1 MKNKVNRHVKKES
14 KSIFRRIVDYV
25 KPHKSYFFVS
35 VVLTIFAVSI
45 TLFNPILIG
54 KAIDFIVSPNNVDF
68 VGLGRMIA
76 ILAVFSISSA
86 YFEWMAEY
94 TISILSYKT
103 AETLRQDLFAKFNKV
118 PLKYIDSTA
127 HGDLMNAMIIDTE
140 NITTGFL
147 EGFHTLLSGIVTIIS
162 ALIFMFVMNVTTTLI
177 ILAIT
182 PLSLV
187 IAILITKRSKK
198 LFKEQV
204 ATMARVSAFTEEMF
218 ANQKTIKAFS
228 YEDTAQQRFDSISD
242 DLYACTE
249 KATFI
254 SSMANPSTRFV
265 NGLIYGVTGLFSA
278 FMALNGR
285 VTIGQISSFL
295 NYSQQ
300 FTKPFNEITSVIV
313 DIQVAFASARR
324 VFKILDEKNES
335 DDTQNEELNHCDG
348 TLKLENVNFSYEPE
362 FKLIENLNLDVK
374 KGEKIAIVGPTGC
387 GKSTI
392 INLLMRFYD
401 VNSGCILLSKKDIKK
416 LTRASVRLKYGMV
429 LQESWLFN
437 GTIKDNIAYSN
448 PDATFD
454 EIVNAAKMANA
465 HQFIERMPNGY
476 DSMITEQ
483 ADNISLGQKQL
494 ICIARIM
501 LTNPPLLILDEA
513 TSSIDTRTEQKIQ
526 EAFNTI
532 MKGRTSFVVAHRL
545 STIVDADQILV
556 MNKGEVVEQ
565 GNHNELMKKGGFY
578 AELYNSQF
586 VNY

>member
-1 MKNKVNRHVKKES
+1 MKNKLKPMIKKES
-14 KSIFRRIVDYV
+14 NNVFKRIIDYV

-35 VVLTIFAVSI
+35 IILTILAIFL
-45 TLFNPILIG
+45 TLVNPILIG
-54 KAIDFIVSPNNVDF
+54 KAIDNIISVNNVNF
-68 VGLGRMIA
+68 VALGRMLVVLSI
-76 ILAVFSISSA
+76 FSVLSA

-147 EGFHTLLSGIVTIIS
+147 EGFHTLLSGIVTILS
-162 ALIFMFVMNVTTTLI
+162 ALGFMLSMNVTTTFV

-182 PLSLV
+182 PLSLL
-187 IAILITKRSKK
+187 IAIFISKRSKK

-204 ATMARVSAFTEEMF
+204 SIMAKVSAFTEEMF
-218 ANQKTIKAFS
+218 SNQKTIKAFC
-228 YEDTAQQRFDSISD
+228 YEENTQKRFDSISD
-242 DLYACTE
+242 DLYSCTE

-254 SSMANPSTRFV
+254 SSMANPATRFV
-265 NGLIYGVTGLFSA
+265 NGLIYGITGLFSA

-285 VTIGQISSFL
+285 VSIGQISSFL

-313 DIQVAFASARR
+313 DIQVALASARR
-324 VFKILDEKNES
+324 VFKILDENNEI
-335 DDTQNEELNHCDG
+335 DDSENAELKKCDG
-348 TLKLENVNFSYEPE
+348 SLKIENVNFSYEPE
-362 FKLIENLNLDVK
+362 FKLIEGLNLDVK

-401 VNSGCILLSKKDIKK
+401 VNSGQILLSKKDIKT
-416 LTRASVRLKYGMV
+416 LTRASLRLKYGMV

-437 GTIKDNIAYSN
+437 GSIKDNIAYSN
-448 PDATFD
+448 SEATFD

-476 DSMITEQ
+476 DTIITEQ

-501 LTNPPLLILDEA
+501 LTNPPMLILDEA

-526 EAFNTI
+526 EIFNNI
-532 MKGRTSFVVAHRL
+532 MAGRTSFVVAHRL
-545 STIVDADQILV
+545 STIMNADQILV
-556 MNKGEVVEQ
+556 MNKGQVIEQ
-565 GNHNELMKKGGFY
+565 GSHNELMKKGGFY
-578 AELYNSQF
+578 AELFNSQF
-586 VNY
+586 VVY

>member
-1 MKNKVNRHVKKES
+1 MKNKNKTLVKKES
-14 KSIFRRIVDYV
+14 KNIFRRIVDYV
-25 KPHKSYFFVS
+25 KPHKAYFFIS
-35 VVLTIFAVSI
+35 VILTILAVVFS
-45 TLFNPILIG
+45 LVNPILIG
-54 KAIDFIVSPNNVDF
+54 KAIDHIISANNVNF
-68 VGLGRMIA
+68 VGLGRMLV
-76 ILAVFSISSA
+76 ILAIFSVSSA

-118 PLKYIDSTA
+118 PLKYIDRTA

-147 EGFHTLLSGIVTIIS
+147 EGFHTLLSGIVTILS
-162 ALIFMFVMNVTTTLI
+162 ALVFMFIMNIATTLV

-182 PLSLV
+182 PLSLL
-187 IAILITKRSKK
+187 IAIFISKSSKK

-204 ATMARVSAFTEEMF
+204 STMAKVSAFTEEMF
-218 ANQKTIKAFS
+218 SNQKTIKAFC
-228 YEDTAQQRFDSISD
+228 YEDNAQQRFDNISD

-254 SSMANPSTRFV
+254 SSMANPATRFV
-265 NGLIYGVTGLFSA
+265 NGLIYGITGLFSA

-324 VFKILDEKNES
+324 VFKILDENNEI
-335 DDTQNEELNHCDG
+335 DDSKNEELKKCDG
-348 TLKLENVNFSYEPE
+348 SVKIQNVNFSYEPE
-362 FKLIENLNLDVK
+362 FKLIEGLNLDVK
-374 KGEKIAIVGPTGC
+374 RGEKIAIVGPTGC

-401 VNSGCILLSKKDIKK
+401 VNSGQILLSKKDIKT

-437 GTIKDNIAYSN
+437 GSIKDNIAYSK
-448 PDATFD
+448 PESTFD

-476 DSMITEQ
+476 DSVITEQ

-501 LTNPPLLILDEA
+501 LTNPPMLILDEA

-526 EAFNTI
+526 ETFNKI
-532 MKGRTSFVVAHRL
+532 MEGRTSFVVAHRL
-545 STIVDADQILV
+545 STIMNADQILV
-556 MNKGEVVEQ
+556 MNNGQVIEQ

-578 AELYNSQF
+578 SELFNSQF
-586 VNY
+586 VVY